1 MELELSKLKYCCLN
15 ASSLYFFPIAIELV
29 SLKVFIK
36 LLEISPKICT
46 FASLSIVNAF
56 FVSFIENPF
65 SS

>member
-1 MELELSKLKYCCLN
+1 M
-15 ASSLYFFPIAIELV
+15 AMELV

-36 LLEISPKICT
+36 LLEISPNICM

-56 FVSFIENPF
+56 FVSFIENPN